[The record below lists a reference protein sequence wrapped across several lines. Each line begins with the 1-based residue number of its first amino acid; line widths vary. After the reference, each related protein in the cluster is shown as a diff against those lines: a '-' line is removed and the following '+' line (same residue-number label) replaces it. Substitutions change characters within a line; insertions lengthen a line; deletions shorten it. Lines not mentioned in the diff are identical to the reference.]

1 MRFNKQRYYKRNFTR
16 RYNKFKRP
24 FKQAAFSS
32 NSSTQIRLTTV
43 LQLQAAQ
50 LRSTPVVLSTH
61 APVHWNIPA
70 DPPNPP
76 ATILP
81 LSSFYRLTNA
91 LSLY

>member
-1 MRFNKQRYYKRNFTR
+1 MRYQKVRYPKRQFTR
-16 RYNKFKRP
+16 RYNKFRGAL
-24 FKQAAFSS
+24 KQAAFSS

-61 APVHWNIPA
+61 APVHWNIAA
-70 DPPNPP
+70 DPPSPP
-76 ATILP
+76 PSVLS

>member
-1 MRFNKQRYYKRNFTR
+1 MRYNKVRYPKRQFTR
-16 RYNKFKRP
+16 RYNKFRRP

-61 APVHWNIPA
+61 APVHWNIA
-70 DPPNPP
+70 SDPPTPPP
-76 ATILP
+76 AVLS

>member
-1 MRFNKQRYYKRNFTR
+1 MRYNKQRYPKRQFTR
-16 RYNKFKRP
+16 RYNKFRRP

-50 LRSTPVVLSTH
+50 LRATPVVLSTH
-61 APVHWNIPA
+61 APVHWNIAA
-70 DPPNPP
+70 DPPPIPP
-76 ATILP
+76 VILP